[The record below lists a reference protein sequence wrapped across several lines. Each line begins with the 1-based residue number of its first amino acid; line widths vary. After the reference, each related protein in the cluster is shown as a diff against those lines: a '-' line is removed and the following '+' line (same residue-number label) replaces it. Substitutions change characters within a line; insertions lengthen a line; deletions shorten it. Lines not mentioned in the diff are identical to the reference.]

1 MTEDNHDELAAIDL
15 STIEVALT
23 PSWLVW
29 ILTVMPGYIFH
40 HPCYVFENGTLY
52 TIQVSA
58 VFDFLLPYVNLQSN
72 WAWKPLE
79 LGLSICS
86 LVPKFHFQLTK
97 EKLGPTYIQMANG
110 VTASAQLYALYS
122 HRARSFNQ
130 WQYVLY
136 PNFII
141 KTNNRKQDC
150 SCAKKEGAFW
160 NEQTNKTTSKYA
172 KKKIS
177 MIITITRQVEKLN
190 MTLD

>member
-1 MTEDNHDELAAIDL
+1 MISMNFNSYA
-15 STIEVALT
+15 
-23 PSWLVW
+23 WLYFSSSLLCLWKRNFIYYSSVSCVW
-29 ILTVMPGYIFH
+29 
-40 HPCYVFENGTLY
+40 
-52 TIQVSA
+52 
-58 VFDFLLPYVNLQSN
+58 FLLPYVNLQSK

-97 EKLGPTYIQMANG
+97 EKLGPTYIIQFG
-110 VTASAQLYALYS
+110 KWRDSFSSAQLYALYS

>member
-1 MTEDNHDELAAIDL
+1 
-15 STIEVALT
+15 
-23 PSWLVW
+23 
-29 ILTVMPGYIFH
+29 MPGYIFH
-40 HPCYVFENGTLY
+40 HSCFFLVCFWNRNFIYY
-52 TIQVSA
+52 TSVSC
-58 VFDFLLPYVNLQSN
+58 VWFLLPYVNLQSN

-97 EKLGPTYIQMANG
+97 EKLGPTYIVQFG
-110 VTASAQLYALYS
+110 KWRDSFSSALCSILS
-122 HRARSFNQ
+122 ARSFNQ

-160 NEQTNKTTSKYA
+160 NEQQTKPPQSMR
-172 KKKIS
+172 KKIFYDHYNHKTGWKVKYDAWLS
-177 MIITITRQVEKLN
+177 KISR
-190 MTLD
+190 